1 MVESDVGKRIVNISW
16 IIYEGRKKI
25 DLNDL
30 MLYVSGCNDISE
42 VTKMLNRISR
52 EVLKH

>member
-1 MVESDVGKRIVNISW
+1 MSESDVGKRIVKVSW
-16 IIYEGRKKI
+16 IIVEGRKRV

-42 VTKMLNRISR
+42 VTKMLNSVSR
-52 EVLKH
+52 SVVKG